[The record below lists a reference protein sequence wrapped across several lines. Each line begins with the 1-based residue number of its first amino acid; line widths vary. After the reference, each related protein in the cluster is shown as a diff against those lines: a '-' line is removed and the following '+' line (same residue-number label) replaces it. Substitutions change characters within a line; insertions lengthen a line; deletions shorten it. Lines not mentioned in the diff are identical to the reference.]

1 MPEGTNRKSVAN
13 TQQQMLAA
21 RVELEIQQM
30 ILPHLK
36 RQKDCRYPFNSEAE
50 LIKVYYRDLMK
61 TKRELDAIFNAAAK
75 MPRVQGDA
83 FGYIA
88 LREISAIVGAFA
100 ELAQSSP
107 QSARNHAS
115 TQKTAG

>member
-1 MPEGTNRKSVAN
+1 MPEGTNQKSVAN

-36 RQKDCRYPFNSEAE
+36 RQKDCRYPFTSKDE
-50 LIKVYYRDLMK
+50 LIKEYYRDLMAIKMNLK
-61 TKRELDAIFNAAAK
+61 TIFSAAAQ
-75 MPRVQGDA
+75 MPSVEGDA

-88 LREISAIVGAFA
+88 HREISAIVGAFA
-100 ELAQSSP
+100 ELAQSRL

-115 TQKTAG
+115 APTTAG

>member
-1 MPEGTNRKSVAN
+1 MPEGTNRKPVAN
-13 TQQQMLAA
+13 AQQQMLAA

-36 RQKDCRYPFNSEAE
+36 RQKDCRYPFTSKDE
-50 LIKVYYRDLMK
+50 LLKAYYRDLMK
-61 TKRELDAIFNAAAK
+61 TKMNLKTIFSTAAE
-75 MPRVQGDA
+75 MPSPEGDA

-88 LREISAIVGAFA
+88 LREISAIVGAFT
-100 ELAQSSP
+100 ELAQSRS

-115 TQKTAG
+115 TSTTAG